1 MYNFRI
7 RHGVLGWSHKRRWKD
22 TVTLGMRIPFASAS
36 SFLGSPHETWCPLN
50 GEEKIRSSQTPLPTP
65 GVIRHRAQVHSMR
78 WGTLHLRAHT
88 PSAQSKPRP
97 MTWFPHSGSAR
108 WTVGRPAIQR
118 LFVPPTIFFLC
129 FKDKKSKLDS
139 HVLQSTV
146 LSYGALKD
154 FSEIPQCLPLRKPES
169 EDDLRHA
176 QVGNDF
182 EQIPNFDTLMCG
194 WKIIILGFAGL
205 RGNASNLR
213 TGERFGS

>member
-1 MYNFRI
+1 MILPTDSLDTFCSFGSLNVDKATGATWKMYNFRI

-22 TVTLGMRIPFASAS
+22 TVTLGMRIPLPQHLPSWALPMRCGVRWMEKRK
-36 SFLGSPHETWCPLN
+36 LGVHRP
-50 GEEKIRSSQTPLPTP
+50 PLPTP
-65 GVIRHRAQVHSMR
+65 GVIRHCAQVHSMR
-78 WGTLHLRAHT
+78 WGTLHLRAHI

-154 FSEIPQCLPLRKPES
+154 FSEIPQCLPLRKPW
-169 EDDLRHA
+169 
-176 QVGNDF
+176 VW
-182 EQIPNFDTLMCG
+182 G
-194 WKIIILGFAGL
+194 WP
-205 RGNASNLR
+205 SPR
-213 TGERFGS
+213 TSWQWLWANS